1 MASSLITG
9 ESRTVWTLPHT
20 ISRQAKA
27 PVHRGFAA
35 PQLMRDT
42 TVQFSCNP
50 LGYGTSRHLLPN
62 RRQGDLVSRRADP
75 PSQDR
80 RSLGYLVSSPPLATD
95 HGSRLHQLSCGAAC
109 RLSGSHHLDM
119 TRPQR
124 IAVTAF
130 LSALFVPSLFLLP
143 VWCLKSEGMRSLLW
157 DLSSSA
163 PPLVNTVVAGAIPL
177 IVFGVLCSVFAW
189 VVARI
194 WR

>member
-1 MASSLITG
+1 MRRWQRPNDPRQRSDVFKG
-9 ESRTVWTLPHT
+9 EGVRRS
-20 ISRQAKA
+20 
-27 PVHRGFAA
+27 GGAA
-35 PQLMRDT
+35 P
-42 TVQFSCNP
+42 
-50 LGYGTSRHLLPN
+50 
-62 RRQGDLVSRRADP
+62 
-75 PSQDR
+75 
-80 RSLGYLVSSPPLATD
+80 
-95 HGSRLHQLSCGAAC
+95 
-109 RLSGSHHLDM
+109 RLSASHHLDM

-143 VWCLKSEGMRSLLW
+143 VWCLKSEGIRSLLW